1 MRQSLWKSISLSAK
15 KRSRFY
21 FDLLLGT
28 GIGTVCLCFVLWDL
42 DWKRVAD
49 VFRRIN
55 PAYFILAV
63 FLTMLSDFLR
73 AYRWKIIL
81 DPVRPVG
88 IVRLFRAEVLGLI
101 ANCILP
107 IKVNELLKVYI
118 VCRNEGLH
126 PASVLSTVTIER
138 MYDSIIVLVL
148 FGVGLKSLTSFP
160 VWLQQL
166 GFFLIGMALT
176 ATLLVLAFYR
186 YPRRMQTATRW
197 IARSFSQHWRERL
210 DGFIEK
216 FSSGMVSVGSPSNI
230 ATTAAVGLVL
240 WLLLVIS
247 YYCSLLALDVRLPLL
262 SVFVL
267 LAAIVLGFSLPSLP
281 CAVGPYQAAVI
292 LCLTYFGA
300 DKETGL
306 AVAII
311 IFLSDLISLVPF
323 GLFFA
328 LRGQTPPDAR

>member
-107 IKVNELLKVYI
+107 IKVNELLNEAGITIAFPQRDIHIDTAQPLKVQ
-118 VCRNEGLH
+118 
-126 PASVLSTVTIER
+126 VTSMDQGEVEPVVD
-138 MYDSIIVLVL
+138 DSRV
-148 FGVGLKSLTSFP
+148 
-160 VWLQQL
+160 
-166 GFFLIGMALT
+166 
-176 ATLLVLAFYR
+176 
-186 YPRRMQTATRW
+186 
-197 IARSFSQHWRERL
+197 
-210 DGFIEK
+210 
-216 FSSGMVSVGSPSNI
+216 
-230 ATTAAVGLVL
+230 AA
-240 WLLLVIS
+240 
-247 YYCSLLALDVRLPLL
+247 
-262 SVFVL
+262 
-267 LAAIVLGFSLPSLP
+267 
-281 CAVGPYQAAVI
+281 
-292 LCLTYFGA
+292 
-300 DKETGL
+300 
-306 AVAII
+306 
-311 IFLSDLISLVPF
+311 
-323 GLFFA
+323 
-328 LRGQTPPDAR
+328 